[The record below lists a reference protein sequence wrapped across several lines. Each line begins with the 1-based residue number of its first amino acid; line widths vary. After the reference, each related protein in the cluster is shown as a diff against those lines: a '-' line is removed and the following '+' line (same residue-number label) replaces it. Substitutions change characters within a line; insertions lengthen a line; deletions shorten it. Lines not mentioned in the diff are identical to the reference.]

1 MTRNRQSDLL
11 RLLLGS
17 GQTISEAKIG
27 AVLGYEG
34 DELTHDIATLESAGF
49 IIRRQGHQVQLVAEP
64 SRLAPE
70 SILARLDTV
79 AIGRDV
85 VVLKETSSTN
95 DRAHQAG
102 IAGAREGL
110 VIFAESQT
118 AGRGKYGRKWES
130 MAGAG
135 LWFSILLRPEP
146 DQDQSPLIAQAAA
159 LATAEALEPLICAKV
174 EFKWPNDLLI
184 GGAKLAGFLVERPA
198 HGGFQV
204 LGLGIN
210 IRSAPVVP
218 GYSTTFADRYA
229 TGPLSRARLAADIL
243 TRFGEWYQL
252 RDLTR
257 LESAL
262 NAMIQRFPQSPRN
275 LDDSD

>member
-17 GQTISEAKIG
+17 GQMISEAKIG
-27 AVLGYEG
+27 AVLGYES
-34 DELTHDIATLESAGF
+34 DELAHDIAALESAGF
-49 IIRRQGHQVQLVAEP
+49 IIRRQARQVRLIAEP

-95 DRAHQAG
+95 DRVHQAG

-110 VIFAESQT
+110 VIFAERQT

-135 LWFSILLRPEP
+135 LWFSILLRPES

-159 LATAEALEPLICAKV
+159 LATVEALEPLICVEV

-184 GGAKLAGFLVERPA
+184 DGAKLAGFLVERPA

-218 GYSTTFADRYA
+218 GYSATFADRYA
-229 TGPLSRARLAADIL
+229 STPLPRARLAADIL
-243 TRFGEWYQL
+243 TRFESWYQQ
-252 RDLTR
+252 RDLSR
-257 LESAL
+257 LKNAL
-262 NAMIQRFPQSPRN
+262 SGRIQQFRQSSRN